1 MAYNQRVLVKKTGFT
16 KCRDWGSLLLTLRQV
31 SCTQAGLGLPGQP
44 LWVDK
49 RLVPLLGTEMIQVLM
64 LTDHSLAASLAAT
77 LTTFF
82 PSLWYQRVNRGLTH

>member
-1 MAYNQRVLVKKTGFT
+1 MQRLGFSPFNSETGFMYSIWPWT
-16 KCRDWGSLLLTLRQV
+16 PS
-31 SCTQAGLGLPGQP
+31 SPAQP

-64 LTDHSLAASLAAT
+64 LTDHSLAVSLAAT

-82 PSLWYQRVNRGLTH
+82 PSLWYQRVNRGLAH